1 MGAIPGLFVDRSR
14 PAYVVDTKLDR
25 GGSLMNDVELRYGR
39 GGGSTRWKVTL

>member
-25 GGSLMNDVELRYGR
+25 GGSLMNDVELPYGR
-39 GGGSTRWKVTL
+39 DWGSTKWKATL